1 MQKVYI
7 LQIRVLKLNPSHLN
21 LVDLQRME
29 LLLDMIG
36 IRM

>member
-7 LQIRVLKLNPSHLN
+7 LQIRVLNPSHLN

>member
-7 LQIRVLKLNPSHLN
+7 LQIRVLKLNP
-21 LVDLQRME
+21 VDLQRME